1 MSCRVAVGGNALK
14 LRYRWPLSGAVR
26 VNVSVAAAGWCLV
39 RKVHADGS
47 YWSVLEERRKVGG
60 YSSGGES
67 SSGLGEPVRAECGT
81 ARQGRA

>member
-1 MSCRVAVGGNALK
+1 MSCRVVVGGNALE

-26 VNVSVAAAGWCLV
+26 VNVSVAAGGWCLV

-60 YSSGGES
+60 CSSGGE